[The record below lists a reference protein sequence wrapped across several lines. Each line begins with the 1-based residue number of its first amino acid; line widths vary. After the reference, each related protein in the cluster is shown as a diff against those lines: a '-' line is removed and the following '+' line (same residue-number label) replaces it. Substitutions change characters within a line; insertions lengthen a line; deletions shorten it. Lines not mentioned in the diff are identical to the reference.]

1 MHCPTQGQWWS
12 KRSTQLLQIEQ
23 WEQRGGL
30 YNMQVSQYFVFT
42 VIPLTTTSFTRGKRT
57 GGVWL
62 APTSAL
68 PSNPSSSG
76 GCALRGMIP
85 GSLPEVRSRRLR
97 SWKDHTPPSCT
108 LQFHL
113 QMWHHTL
120 SPPYRIKPIK
130 WGNTG
135 KKWEHF
141 LVIQIMWSEVKKKTL
156 QSGLFNM

>member
-1 MHCPTQGQWWS
+1 MNSKTGFLSHKCLVNKLTSPMHCPTHGQWWS

-42 VIPLTTTSFTRGKRT
+42 VIPLTTTSFTRGKRM

-68 PSNPSSSG
+68 PSKPSGSG

-97 SWKDHTPPSCT
+97 SWKVAWCLNKLED
-108 LQFHL
+108 
-113 QMWHHTL
+113 ML
-120 SPPYRIKPIK
+120 SLPAWPWLNINLCMYQIKR
-130 WGNTG
+130 
-135 KKWEHF
+135 
-141 LVIQIMWSEVKKKTL
+141 
-156 QSGLFNM
+156 